1 MNLREL
7 EEYALE
13 ESFSIKDA
21 LWKVKEKAK
30 SLFKFKSKEEPVN
43 DSISKPG
50 KSTNEEADML
60 YEDLFFK
67 TLSYPEFDKKLKHL
81 LQIVLYRSDKSIANA
96 NTIIDLASKIVTS
109 KDSGECKDF
118 LDDVSKKWDSLLKE
132 YKNNVVT
139 TDANGSEYNYF
150 ELNTYKENPLVGEL
164 LFSTAW
170 RLSKECGYEGINKY
184 TIIGDL
190 SLAQQHFYRFN
201 YNLSEK
207 IRNLRHLIQR
217 NELSEADINWL
228 IVAQNID
235 AAITPKIDTI
245 IDTYGSNMWDKE
257 QISV

>member
-1 MNLREL
+1 MACTCRKNDINSELSLERREIYPIHTCLFCGEKHISMISSIAANNMLKPITRQLILGEL
-7 EEYALE
+7 EC
-13 ESFSIKDA
+13 
-21 LWKVKEKAK
+21 AK
-30 SLFKFKSKEEPVN
+30 RHFN
-43 DSISKPG
+43 I
-50 KSTNEEADML
+50 A
-60 YEDLFFK
+60 
-67 TLSYPEFDKKLKHL
+67 YPELTEKIEDIIL
-81 LQIVLYRSDKSIANA
+81 LISTRKASFNQEQPVTN
-96 NTIIDLASKIVTS
+96 NFIDL
-109 KDSGECKDF
+109 
-118 LDDVSKKWDSLLKE
+118 LSLLKE
-132 YKNNVVT
+132 YKNNVT
-139 TDANGSEYNYF
+139 STDSNGSEYNYF
-150 ELNTYKENPLVGEL
+150 ELNTYKENPLTGEL

-190 SLAQQHFYRFN
+190 SLSQQHFYRFN